1 MGVDKKKTSPAKSH
15 NTPPKNIKTPKRGK
29 TPTDSIKSTN
39 TIKGKININSKKT
52 VKAIHYS
59 GIDESTCENE
69 VKKYQFELPLDDSF
83 TKKNLI
89 IPIDDNT
96 FKLILNTKYQ
106 THKYLDNNNKFA
118 GIYTI
123 LETMGL
129 SILPVFTHKESS
141 LMEAI
146 HKPEDDTYIFG
157 SDSDLFICFK
167 NMLPDSFYNSEKL
180 NKSLIN
186 KDYVLLFVFNFYTF
200 MPHIDDIHK
209 HLIKLIP
216 QSSIS
221 SLHSKGGKSGNKR
234 TNKREHKTR
243 RTRKTRK

>member
-1 MGVDKKKTSPAKSH
+1 MGVNKKPPPAKSH
-15 NTPPKNIKTPKRGK
+15 KTPPKNIK

-39 TIKGKININSKKT
+39 TIKAKKYVNPKT

-59 GIDESTCENE
+59 GIDKSTCENE
-69 VKKYQFELPLDDSF
+69 VKKYQFELPLEDPF

-129 SILPVFTHKESS
+129 SILPVFTHKKSS

-146 HKPEDDTYIFG
+146 HKTEDHTYIFG
-157 SDSDLFICFK
+157 SDSHIFICFK
-167 NMLPDSFYNSEKL
+167 FS
-180 NKSLIN
+180 
-186 KDYVLLFVFNFYTF
+186 
-200 MPHIDDIHK
+200 
-209 HLIKLIP
+209 
-216 QSSIS
+216 QS
-221 SLHSKGGKSGNKR
+221 
-234 TNKREHKTR
+234 
-243 RTRKTRK
+243 